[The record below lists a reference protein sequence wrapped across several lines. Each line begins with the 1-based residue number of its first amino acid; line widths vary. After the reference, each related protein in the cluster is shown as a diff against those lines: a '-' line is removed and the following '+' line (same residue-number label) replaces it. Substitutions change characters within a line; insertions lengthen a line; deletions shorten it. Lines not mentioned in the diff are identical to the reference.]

1 MKTDRGTALVII
13 DMHNDFTDG
22 SPACRH
28 TEESV
33 SRAVRFI
40 DKATAGQHGDEA
52 EILDTFPILFV
63 GGSMAH
69 EAEMPDPLK
78 PYVSEELSFNT
89 ENGKLSVADAANT
102 AGQSVGT
109 AGYQRCIHLLHRQW
123 TICQPGSR
131 RPEKGRIQRYNPHRR
146 LHRNGLL
153 TIFAGFYEEMDR

>member
-33 SRAVRFI
+33 SRAVSFI

-63 GGSMAH
+63 GGRMAH

-102 AGQSVGT
+102 AGQSLSEVLELLDINDV
-109 AGYQRCIHLLHRQW
+109 YICCIDSGQYANQAIGDLKK
-123 TICQPGSR
+123 PGF
-131 RPEKGRIQRYNPHRR
+131 
-146 LHRNGLL
+146 NGIIL
-153 TIFAGFYEEMDR
+153 TDACIATGF

>member
-22 SPACRH
+22 NPACRH

-52 EILDTFPILFV
+52 EILDTFPILFI

-69 EAEMPDPLK
+69 EAEMSDPLK
-78 PYVSEELSFNT
+78 PYVSEELSFST

-102 AGQSVGT
+102 AGQSLSEVLELLDINDV
-109 AGYQRCIHLLHRQW
+109 YICCIDSGQYVNQAIGDL
-123 TICQPGSR
+123 
-131 RPEKGRIQRYNPHRR
+131 KK
-146 LHRNGLL
+146 
-153 TIFAGFYEEMDR
+153 AGFNGIILTDACIATGF

>member
-69 EAEMPDPLK
+69 EVEMPDPLK

-102 AGQSVGT
+102 AGQSLSEVLELLDINDVYICCIDSGQYANQAVGD
-109 AGYQRCIHLLHRQW
+109 L
-123 TICQPGSR
+123 
-131 RPEKGRIQRYNPHRR
+131 KK
-146 LHRNGLL
+146 
-153 TIFAGFYEEMDR
+153 AGFNGIILTDACIATGF